1 MTMNDK
7 MGNLNAPGVSEKV
20 TYHDGELFLL
30 DELHNAEEIS
40 VIPMDMRVFIFVLQ
54 GEASFVFN
62 EKVCTLHGHELF
74 VSMANNVLSRWK
86 SSEDFRCRCICASS
100 AYTQRI
106 VPMTRNLWEVS
117 FWLKKNPVYPLLPED
132 MEALCRYYD
141 LLCLQRHAALPL
153 QGKIVDTLMQSLS
166 YKIEEVLGRT
176 MNVDPSSFSSGE
188 LLFQQ
193 FVELLETSYP
203 KSRRVGDYAA
213 RLCVTSKYLAV
224 VCKQLGQE
232 TPSDIINR
240 FVARDIEYLMKHTQL
255 NVKEISNELEFPN
268 LSFFCKYVKRH
279 FGLSPKE
286 LRGKFLAEL

>member
-7 MGNLNAPGVSEKV
+7 MGNLNAPGVSGKV

-188 LLFQQ
+188 LLFQRASAAGP
-193 FVELLETSYP
+193 VGG
-203 KSRRVGDYAA
+203 RIGDRVDAHA
-213 RLCVTSKYLAV
+213 
-224 VCKQLGQE
+224 QH
-232 TPSDIINR
+232 R
-240 FVARDIEYLMKHTQL
+240 FVSPFEGEARNGFRRGLPGCRYSLFQDIGR
-255 NVKEISNELEFPN
+255 NVPEARGNPRHP
-268 LSFFCKYVKRH
+268 FFGGDGPDLGARCVVA
-279 FGLSPKE
+279 
-286 LRGKFLAEL
+286 LAGAQHEGQQPHRQHQCC

>member
-7 MGNLNAPGVSEKV
+7 MGNLNAPGVSGKV

-106 VPMTRNLWEVS
+106 VNIERAFTKQYGTTVS
-117 FWLKKNPVYPLLPED
+117 VLVW
-132 MEALCRYYD
+132 
-141 LLCLQRHAALPL
+141 L
-153 QGKIVDTLMQSLS
+153 QGRNIVNRTL
-166 YKIEEVLGRT
+166 YYI
-176 MNVDPSSFSSGE
+176 
-188 LLFQQ
+188 
-193 FVELLETSYP
+193 
-203 KSRRVGDYAA
+203 
-213 RLCVTSKYLAV
+213 VT
-224 VCKQLGQE
+224 
-232 TPSDIINR
+232 
-240 FVARDIEYLMKHTQL
+240 VA
-255 NVKEISNELEFPN
+255 F
-268 LSFFCKYVKRH
+268 
-279 FGLSPKE
+279 
-286 LRGKFLAEL
+286 